1 MSSGARPG
9 GRRKK
14 PEEPEEH
21 QNHERWLVTYA
32 DMLTLLMVLF
42 IVMFAMSQ
50 VDQKKYNALKSGL
63 AEGFGSSSSFMKGSD
78 SILEGQLKEAADPR
92 LSGTQIFQQLSPEG
106 KAIVTEVLDQEKRK
120 SQQESYDAAVTEASR
135 LKAAERKL
143 KAALKK
149 RGLADDVSTT
159 IDERGLVVSLV
170 SRHVVFRPNIAQL
183 SPRGQKVVDTLAP
196 VLKELGNDLRIDGH
210 TNQAAGPP
218 KYFATDWDLSA
229 ARALSV
235 LRRLNES
242 ARIPGSQLSLAAFG
256 HEKPLMDPLTPG
268 SQDINKRVDIVV
280 LPNVGQDAQRL
291 LDQVA
296 NPKPTSTDS
305 TDSTDSADSATD
317 ITESTD
323 ITEHRSARTSAGH
336 ESEGGQE

>member
-1 MSSGARPG
+1 MSGSTRPG

-14 PEEPEEH
+14 PEEHEEH
-21 QNHERWLVTYA
+21 ENHERWLVTYA

-50 VDQKKYNALKSGL
+50 VDQKKYNALKNGL
-63 AEGFGSSSSFMKGSD
+63 ADGFGSTSSFMKGSD
-78 SILEGQLKEAADPR
+78 SILEGHLEEASDPQLE
-92 LSGTQIFQQLSPEG
+92 GTQIFQQLSPEG
-106 KAIVTEVLDQEKRK
+106 KAIVTEVMHQEKRK
-120 SQQESYDAAVTEASR
+120 SQQESYDAAAAEASR
-135 LKAAERKL
+135 LKKAEQKL

-183 SPRGQKVVDTLAP
+183 SPRGQEVVDTLAP

-210 TNQAAGPP
+210 TNQAAGQPL
-218 KYFATDWDLSA
+218 YYATDWDLSA

-242 ARIPGSQLSLAAFG
+242 AGIPGAQLSLAAFG
-256 HEKPLMDPLTPG
+256 HEKPLMNPLTPG

-280 LPNVGQDAQRL
+280 LPDVGQDAQQL
-291 LDQVA
+291 LGQA
-296 NPKPTSTDS
+296 AHPKPDS
-305 TDSTDSADSATD
+305 TEHEPASTEADHETD
-317 ITESTD
+317 
-323 ITEHRSARTSAGH
+323 AASAGH
-336 ESEGGQE
+336 ESEGGHE

>member
-1 MSSGARPG
+1 MSTPRS
-9 GRRKK
+9 RRKK
-14 PEEPEEH
+14 HEEPEEH
-21 QNHERWLVTYA
+21 PNHERWLVTYA

-50 VDQKKYNALKSGL
+50 VDQKKYNALKNGL
-63 AEGFGSSSSFMKGSD
+63 ADGFGSSSSFMKGSD
-78 SILEGQLKEAADPR
+78 SILEGHLEEASDPE
-92 LSGTQIFQQLSPEG
+92 LEGTQIFEQLSPEG
-106 KAIVTEVLDQEKRK
+106 KAIVTEALHQEKRK
-120 SQQESYDAAVTEASR
+120 NQQESYDAAAKEASR
-135 LKAAERKL
+135 LKEAERKL

-149 RGLADDVSTT
+149 RGLEDDVSTT

-196 VLKELGNDLRIDGH
+196 VLKELGNELRIDGH

-218 KYFATDWDLSA
+218 KFYPTDWDLSA

-242 ARIPGSQLSLAAFG
+242 SGIPGGRLSLAAFG
-256 HEKPLMDPLTPG
+256 HERPLMNPQTPG

-280 LPNVGQDAQRL
+280 LPNVGQDAQQL
-291 LDQVA
+291 LDQAA
-296 NPKPTSTDS
+296 NPRP
-305 TDSTDSADSATD
+305 
-317 ITESTD
+317 ESTVAD
-323 ITEHRSARTSAGH
+323 DPADRTGEAGQTDTEAGHDADAASAGH
-336 ESEGGQE
+336 EPEGGSE